1 MKRSIKQQHQF
12 QLKQLYCKQKLN
24 IQTEVDDTR
33 NSKLIS
39 LNYSPLNKVEHSVFS
54 NRWKINKGLLSNKAN
69 RLMTQQQSDSETEFP
84 NQPKIIQLSQRS
96 QVQNKRSISNKR
108 NNSIGDYN
116 QSPKNQNRSSLFT
129 SQKQRSYSIQQQQ
142 QQQRQQQQSL
152 FQSVGIKQNQAND
165 PKTFIQ
171 QFELTIEEWDK
182 FGNRFPFG
190 FQREKL
196 LGRGG
201 FSLIW
206 LAKEQKG
213 GALCAVKQ
221 IPRKSKHETHF
232 KELAFITQFFN
243 KGGQIKSQYQQNEGI
258 KNLCKMLDY
267 VIDPHDVFIMYEVC
281 GYSLGTQLYDFES
294 LNNSYK
300 LIPQKLSLLF
310 KQFPVFLL
318 KFIKR
323 ITSTI
328 DLLVKTGWVHS
339 DIKSENI
346 LISYGQQDVEYKII
360 DYGSSFKFVEVFE
373 KFSMATPEYMSPEML
388 TFILRENQ
396 MSYDNQL
403 IESLV
408 NYDKSWVIDIWG
420 LGCVVL
426 EIISGLPLW
435 MSYDTQVIN
444 YKGQKVMAQGLF
456 AVTGR
461 SFSKIVE
468 KQIKI
473 LTNLEFVLREQNYS
487 GIQVSPLLTQL
498 LKGMLAINPKQ
509 RYSPQQ
515 ILNLLQ
521 DI

>member
-1 MKRSIKQQHQF
+1 MKRSLKQQQQL

-24 IQTEVDDTR
+24 VQTEVDDTR
-33 NSKLIS
+33 NTKQIS
-39 LNYSPLNKVEHSVFS
+39 LNYSPLNKIDQSVFT
-54 NRWKINKGLLSNKAN
+54 NRWKINKGLLGN
-69 RLMTQQQSDSETEFP
+69 RTNRMLTQQQSDSENEFP
-84 NQPKIIQLSQRS
+84 NQLKLIQLAQKSQI
-96 QVQNKRSISNKR
+96 QTKRSISTKR

-116 QSPKNQNRSSLFT
+116 QTPNNQNRQSLYT

-152 FQSVGIKQNQAND
+152 FQSIGVNKNQIIDA
-165 PKTFIQ
+165 KSFVQ
-171 QFELTIEEWDK
+171 QFELTMEEWDK
-182 FGNRFPFG
+182 FGNRFPLG

-232 KELAFITQFFN
+232 KELAFCTQFFN
-243 KGGQIKSQYQQNEGI
+243 KGGQIKSPYQQNDGI
-258 KNLCKMLDY
+258 KYLCKMLDY

-310 KQFPVFLL
+310 KQFPVFLF

-323 ITSTI
+323 ITQTI
-328 DLLVKTGWVHS
+328 ELLVKTGWVHS

-346 LISYGQQDVEYKII
+346 LISYGSQDVDFKII
-360 DYGSSFKFVEVFE
+360 DYGSSFKFAEVFE

-456 AVTGR
+456 AVSGR

-487 GIQVSPLLTQL
+487 GIQVTPLLTQL